1 MVLKSLF
8 SLVPPLIDCIMPHL
22 PIVPSVQTLICPS
35 APSAHHA
42 HRAPSVLT
50 LIHRSV
56 PVLLS
61 LACGKVR
68 VLRKEPESRNIGD
81 ADVFHYVPTFR
92 EKLFRIKIN
101 QACVRSVV

>member
-1 MVLKSLF
+1 M
-8 SLVPPLIDCIMPHL
+8 
-22 PIVPSVQTLICPS
+22 
-35 APSAHHA
+35 
-42 HRAPSVLT
+42 
-50 LIHRSV
+50 

-101 QACVRSVV
+101 QARARGRVNRVACI